1 MTQNDLR
8 KKYPYYDQIQRF
20 RLIDDT
26 FMSVVFQ
33 DIGCTQFLIRI
44 LLQNDGL
51 NVTEVGTQNSLK
63 NLRAGRCAWILSH
76 TISRAR
82 FII

>member
-51 NVTEVGTQNSLK
+51 VVT
-63 NLRAGRCAWILSH
+63 
-76 TISRAR
+76 
-82 FII
+82 

>member
-33 DIGCTQFLIRI
+33 DIGCIPPGKISSKSRI
-44 LLQNDGL
+44 
-51 NVTEVGTQNSLK
+51 K
-63 NLRAGRCAWILSH
+63 KI
-76 TISRAR
+76 
-82 FII
+82 

>member
-51 NVTEVGTQNSLK
+51 NVTEVGDTKFTQES
-63 NLRAGRCAWILSH
+63 
-76 TISRAR
+76 AR
-82 FII
+82 PVGALGYYRIR

>member
-51 NVTEVGTQNSLK
+51 NVTEVGTQNSLY
-63 NLRAGRCAWILSH
+63 RSGRV
-76 TISRAR
+76 TTVP
-82 FII
+82 

>member
-26 FMSVVFQ
+26 FMSVVFRHRLYAVP
-33 DIGCTQFLIRI
+33 DSYTSA
-44 LLQNDGL
+44 
-51 NVTEVGTQNSLK
+51 E
-63 NLRAGRCAWILSH
+63 
-76 TISRAR
+76 
-82 FII
+82 